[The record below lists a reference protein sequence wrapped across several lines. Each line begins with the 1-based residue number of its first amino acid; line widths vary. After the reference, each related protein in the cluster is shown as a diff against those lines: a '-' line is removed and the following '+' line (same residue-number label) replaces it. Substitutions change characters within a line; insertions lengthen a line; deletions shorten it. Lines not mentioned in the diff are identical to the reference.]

1 MTFVSALGELPEM
14 VLGLA
19 FSFGCALLLGFIS
32 LRLLLGLM
40 TRQRYT
46 LTHGH
51 NGIHNGIN
59 DPSHSRSLLLLSTAV
74 AGTNTGTD
82 IDGNR
87 DATGGPNRVP
97 AAAPHNGFARDAK
110 SDAGSGGRV
119 VEIPRL
125 VAGPAAQFGLGDGG
139 DAA

>member
-40 TRQRYT
+40 TRQQYN

-51 NGIHNGIN
+51 HGLHNGIN

-82 IDGNR
+82 IDGNSST
-87 DATGGPNRVP
+87 TGSPCLVP
-97 AAAPHNGFARDAK
+97 AAAPLNSVARDAK
-110 SDAGSGGRV
+110 SDAGPGARV

-125 VAGPAAQFGLGDGG
+125 AAGPVASFGAGDGG